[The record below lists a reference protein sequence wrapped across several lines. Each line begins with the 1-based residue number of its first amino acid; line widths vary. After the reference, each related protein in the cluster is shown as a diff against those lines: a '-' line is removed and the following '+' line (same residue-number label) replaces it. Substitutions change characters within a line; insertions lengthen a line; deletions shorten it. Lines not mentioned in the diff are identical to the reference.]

1 MLNNNITVIDLAI
14 GRAVMVIITAGL
26 ISYKSFKLGD
36 MKYDKKAITNSL
48 ISSIIMASVLFILYN
63 SVFNSLEL
71 IISLIILI
79 PLGIIMYIFMLR
91 QFHTFNKQDSEFIT
105 KIISKKSARNI
116 SIIEKILG
124 IKNEQ

>member
-1 MLNNNITVIDLAI
+1 
-14 GRAVMVIITAGL
+14 
-26 ISYKSFKLGD
+26 